1 MEEHGLTVP
10 EGYVLPGL
18 YRNLDKAFEQT
29 ERLLDLKNPPTCIMY
44 PDDIACFGGIN
55 AIRANGL
62 AIPEDISVV
71 GYDGVK
77 AAQYEEPRLTTYGQ
91 NIEEMGREAALRL
104 IEEIEH
110 PMTTVPGI
118 HTVSGHLMEG
128 QTVKRLLPSD

>member
-1 MEEHGLTVP
+1 MRSG
-10 EGYVLPGL
+10 
-18 YRNLDKAFEQT
+18 QT
-29 ERLLDLKNPPTCIMY
+29 DLRY
-44 PDDIACFGGIN
+44 Q
-55 AIRANGL
+55 R
-62 AIPEDISVV
+62 ISVV

-91 NIEEMGREAALRL
+91 NIEAMGREAALRL